1 MQVRLWSG
9 PIFNLSVT
17 EPAAPKVSN
26 LSGRHNFGNTKWPGL
41 RRSDFG
47 FDAKALLGPIRPP
60 MPSWLAL
67 WPYGRGNFANL
78 RKEKHQWIKLQNRR
92 FAKENGDSWMRSN

>member
-17 EPAAPKVSN
+17 EPAAPKASN
-26 LSGRHNFGNTKWPGL
+26 LSGRHNFGNTRWPAL

-47 FDAKALLGPIRPP
+47 LDAKALLGPIRPP
-60 MPSWLAL
+60 MPAWLSFLAL
-67 WPYGRGNFANL
+67 TEEVTEPQKGD
-78 RKEKHQWIKLQNRR
+78 I
-92 FAKENGDSWMRSN
+92 NG